1 MDQPAPQIGNSGRSR
16 MGRLTGV
23 QILATGSY
31 VPEPIVRNEDLAEL
45 GYNADWI
52 IQRTGIS
59 QRRKADS
66 NTATSD
72 LAYEAA
78 IRCLRQANVGVND
91 VDMILVATMTPDTP
105 MPSTACYLQKRLG
118 ALAPAMDIN
127 AACAGFMYAMVTG
140 MQFVATGTC
149 KRVLVVGADVMSR
162 TVDPEDHKTFP
173 LFGDGAGAALL
184 GPGEANQGLLSFTL
198 GSEGDF
204 GEYLC
209 QPAGGSRE
217 PTTAA
222 SLAEKRQFIQ
232 MDGRAVFKWAVR
244 LVADSVQDVLNHANV
259 TAADV
264 DLLVLHQ
271 ANFRIIDA
279 AVQDLGIDREKVVVN
294 LDQYGNTSAGSIPLA
309 LDEAN
314 RQGRVKAGD
323 KILLCGFGGGL
334 AWGGALVQW

>member
-271 ANFRIIDA
+271 ANF
-279 AVQDLGIDREKVVVN
+279 
-294 LDQYGNTSAGSIPLA
+294 
-309 LDEAN
+309 
-314 RQGRVKAGD
+314 
-323 KILLCGFGGGL
+323 
-334 AWGGALVQW
+334 